1 MKIAIIGR
9 TEILYETVKLLL
21 KNGHDIPLLITSKEA
36 PEYTKTVKD
45 FEELAHEINA
55 KYLHTITPQQIKTT
69 I

>member
-9 TEILYETVKLLL
+9 TEILYETVKFLL
-21 KNGHDIPLLITSKEA
+21 KNEHDIPLIITSKEA